1 MVATILFGAMFLTR
15 KRNFRVLDRS
25 SSPRRGYLDSDST
38 STEHLLSYPTDS
50 DSDLEDVSTAKNPPK
65 VRNLGCCKVA
75 TPNTSRFRNN
85 IHSRILQRFPFLIEM
100 FYWIINYAFYRM
112 TSVLSS
118 KLFAGR
124 GIWDVAQEHG
134 ISVLEAEEYGM
145 LNFLFPVRER
155 DVQQWFM
162 HGHQDALT
170 VLNKCYALIH
180 IPGTVGLVTLSHNI
194 QHTLTCIASSAGTT
208 MSRRHSTHSQPP
220 AAP

>member
-15 KRNFRVLDRS
+15 KRDYRVLDRS
-25 SSPRRGYLDSDST
+25 TPRQGYLDGETQGST
-38 STEHLLSYPTDS
+38 DRLLSYPTDS
-50 DSDLEDVSTAKNPPK
+50 DSDLDDVSTAKDPPK
-65 VRNLGCCKVA
+65 VRDLGCCKVT

-118 KLFAGR
+118 RLFAGR

-134 ISVLEAEEYGM
+134 ISVLEAEEYGV
-145 LNFLFPVRER
+145 LKFLFPIRER

-162 HGHQDALT
+162 QGHQDALT

-180 IPGTVGLVTLSHNI
+180 IPGTVG
-194 QHTLTCIASSAGTT
+194 
-208 MSRRHSTHSQPP
+208 
-220 AAP
+220 

>member
-1 MVATILFGAMFLTR
+1 MFLTR
-15 KRNFRVLDRS
+15 KRSFRVLDRS
-25 SSPRRGYLDSDST
+25 SRPNILDSDT
-38 STEHLLSYPTDS
+38 PPTEHLLSYPTDS
-50 DSDLEDVSTAKNPPK
+50 DSESDDVSTAKNPPK

-75 TPNTSRFRNN
+75 TPNTWRFRNN

-134 ISVLEAEEYGM
+134 IAVLEAEEYGM
-145 LNFLFPVRER
+145 LSFLFAVRER
-155 DVQQWFM
+155 NVQQWFM

-180 IPGTVGLVTLSHNI
+180 IPGTVGLVLVFHGLELI
-194 QHTLTCIASSAGTT
+194 LTSTASSAGTT
-208 MSRRHSTHSQPP
+208 MLHPPLTLSRPRV
-220 AAP
+220 AP

>member
-1 MVATILFGAMFLTR
+1 
-15 KRNFRVLDRS
+15 
-25 SSPRRGYLDSDST
+25 
-38 STEHLLSYPTDS
+38 
-50 DSDLEDVSTAKNPPK
+50 
-65 VRNLGCCKVA
+65 LGCCVVT

-85 IHSRILQRFPFLIEM
+85 VHSRVLQRFPFLIEM

-112 TSVLSS
+112 TSVASA

-134 ISVLEAEEYGM
+134 IAVLEAEEYGV
-145 LNFLFPVRER
+145 LRFLFPVRER

-180 IPGTVGLVTLSHNI
+180 IPGTVG
-194 QHTLTCIASSAGTT
+194 
-208 MSRRHSTHSQPP
+208 
-220 AAP
+220 

>member
-15 KRNFRVLDRS
+15 KRDYRIFDRS
-25 SSPRRGYLDSDST
+25 YPRPNYLDNSEAQSSTDRLLAYPSDSDSEYDDIST
-38 STEHLLSYPTDS
+38 S
-50 DSDLEDVSTAKNPPK
+50 KNPPK
-65 VRNLGCCKVA
+65 VRNLGCCVVT

-85 IHSRILQRFPFLIEM
+85 VHSRVLQRFPFLIEM

-112 TSVLSS
+112 TSVASA

-134 ISVLEAEEYGM
+134 IAVLEAEEYGV
-145 LNFLFPVRER
+145 LRFLFPVRER

-180 IPGTVGLVTLSHNI
+180 IPGTVG
-194 QHTLTCIASSAGTT
+194 
-208 MSRRHSTHSQPP
+208 
-220 AAP
+220 

>member
-15 KRNFRVLDRS
+15 KRNFRVLDPS
-25 SSPRRGYLDSDST
+25 SSPRPGYLDSDYT

-50 DSDLEDVSTAKNPPK
+50 DSDLEDVSTAKSPPK
-65 VRNLGCCKVA
+65 IRNLGCCKVV

-118 KLFAGR
+118 RLFAGR

-180 IPGTVGLVTLSHNI
+180 IPGTVGSVTLSQSPN
-194 QHTLTCIASSAGTT
+194 
-208 MSRRHSTHSQPP
+208 TH
-220 AAP
+220 

>member
-25 SSPRRGYLDSDST
+25 SPRPGYLDADSQA
-38 STEHLLSYPTDS
+38 STDRLLQYPSDS
-50 DSDLEDVSTAKNPPK
+50 DSDLDDASTIKNPSK
-65 VRNLGCCKVA
+65 VRDLGCCKVT

-85 IHSRILQRFPFLIEM
+85 LHSRVFQRFPFLIEM

-118 KLFAGR
+118 RLFAGR

-134 ISVLEAEEYGM
+134 ISVLEAEEYGF
-145 LNFLFPVRER
+145 LSFLFPIRER
-155 DVQQWFM
+155 NVQQWFM
-162 HGHQDALT
+162 QDHQNALT

-180 IPGTVGLVTLSHNI
+180 IPGTVGYVY
-194 QHTLTCIASSAGTT
+194 SSLPAITF
-208 MSRRHSTHSQPP
+208 RH
-220 AAP
+220 